1 MIVVVV
7 FSIYMY
13 FGRNGLR
20 VLKKILT
27 FVIIPNFQNACK
39 FKKSVNS
46 LEAR

>member
-13 FGRNGLR
+13 FGRNGLQ
-20 VLKKILT
+20 KKILT

-46 LEAR
+46 LETR